1 MVYVATGYAW
11 PAYFLPYVIGI
22 PGMAIT
28 FLLIF
33 TDIEEYKK
41 VGGAIDPRTDFERY
55 MDAISKHTSGEEV
68 EADIVK
74 EKLEV
79 LVEDPSVMAK
89 SRFRRESMLFSYFY
103 FLLAVTLLFGFWIG
117 IAIFLFAFVRFYA
130 RESLKLSLVLTAS
143 VWTVLYLLLVVVLGQ
158 ILFEGF
164 ITQWVI
170 DTWFSD

>member
-1 MVYVATGYAW
+1 M
-11 PAYFLPYVIGI
+11 
-22 PGMAIT
+22 
-28 FLLIF
+28 
-33 TDIEEYKK
+33 K
-41 VGGAIDPRTDFERY
+41 ID
-55 MDAISKHTSGEEV
+55 
-68 EADIVK
+68 ADIAK

-79 LVEDPSVMAK
+79 LVEDHSVVAK
-89 SRFRRESMLFSYFY
+89 TRFRRESMLFSYFF

-130 RESLKLSLVLTAS
+130 RESLKLSVVLTAS
-143 VWTVLYLLLVVVLGQ
+143 VWTALYLLLVVVLGQ

>member
-1 MVYVATGYAW
+1 MVFVATGYSW

-28 FLLIF
+28 GLLIF
-33 TDIEEYKK
+33 TDIEDYKK
-41 VGGAIDPRTDFERY
+41 AGGAIDPRTEFEKY
-55 MDAISKHTSGEEV
+55 IDEISKHTTV
-68 EADIVK
+68 KVDADIAK

-79 LVEDPSVMAK
+79 LVEDHSVVAK
-89 SRFRRESMLFSYFY
+89 SRFRREIMLFSYFF

-130 RESLKLSLVLTAS
+130 RESLKLSVVLTAS
-143 VWTVLYLLLVVVLGQ
+143 VWTAMYLLLVGLLGQ

-164 ITQWVI
+164 ITQFVI